1 MYQKADRFP
10 GTLTFFDRREN
21 MTKEQAS
28 ERFGVPL
35 DKLQL
40 YEEQGLFDCHKQSD
54 GEVDYSDE
62 LMDYIGIINVLMDAG
77 AEVNTL
83 RVFMQ
88 KLTQSTITKEEKLH
102 YLRRQ
107 RKNLLEN
114 IHSKQKSLDQL
125 DYIIFD
131 INRISGS
138 QH

>member
-1 MYQKADRFP
+1 M
-10 GTLTFFDRREN
+10 
-21 MTKEQAS
+21 
-28 ERFGVPL
+28 
-35 DKLQL
+35 
-40 YEEQGLFDCHKQSD
+40 FDCHKQSD

-138 QH
+138 RH